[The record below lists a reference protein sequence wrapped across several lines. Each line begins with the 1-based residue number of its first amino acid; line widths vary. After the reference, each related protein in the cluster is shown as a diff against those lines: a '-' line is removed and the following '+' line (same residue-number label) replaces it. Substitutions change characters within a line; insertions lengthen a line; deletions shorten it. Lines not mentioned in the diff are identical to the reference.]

1 VDCSAACYQPPWF
14 SYIPFELKVKIP
26 HLFEYFLWLRWK
38 IPPFNLSRCHP
49 PISLKK
55 KKNELKW
62 LQLYQGT
69 LFNDPGKGNEWQLFK
84 FFFVGEKSRPNM
96 EMPII
101 SSWRR
106 NEWKNHEQI
115 LNIKVDLK
123 SIFFLFFV
131 FKETQFGSGSFT
143 FPYTLVGIIFSLI
156 SISCFFFF
164 FSKLILAVVV
174 VVARSKGVA
183 TQFIFTTQHV
193 VGANLTAARFF
204 FRFDIRQKMK
214 RTS

>member
-1 VDCSAACYQPPWF
+1 MILEKETNGNCSNSF
-14 SYIPFELKVKIP
+14 SSGKNHDQI
-26 HLFEYFLWLRWK
+26 WK
-38 IPPFNLSRCHP
+38 CQLLAHGDGT
-49 PISLKK
+49 
-55 KKNELKW
+55 NE
-62 LQLYQGT
+62 
-69 LFNDPGKGNEWQLFK
+69 
-84 FFFVGEKSRPNM
+84 
-96 EMPII
+96 
-101 SSWRR
+101 
-106 NEWKNHEQI
+106 NHEQI
-115 LNIKVDLK
+115 LKHK
-123 SIFFLFFV
+123 SKFRIYFLFFV

-204 FRFDIRQKMK
+204 FRFDIRQK
-214 RTS
+214 